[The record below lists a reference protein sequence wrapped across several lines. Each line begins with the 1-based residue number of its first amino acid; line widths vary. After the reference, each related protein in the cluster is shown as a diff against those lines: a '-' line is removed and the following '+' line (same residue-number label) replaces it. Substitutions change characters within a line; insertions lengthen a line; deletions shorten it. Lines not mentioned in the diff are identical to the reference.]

1 MADSTI
7 TKHALAA
14 ALKELMLEIPFA
26 KICVADICKK
36 CHMNRKSFYYHFR
49 DKYDLMHWIFDTD
62 FVEITS
68 SSSANND
75 SIEDIIRFFRILYE
89 NRTFYSHALSV
100 HGQNSLLEHIRELAL
115 PIFRVKLSN
124 VLPSEENN
132 SFYYEFFLDSLFI
145 AIIRWITDKD
155 CEPPEQFLTHLLSYI
170 ISFSKH
176 ILEIYS
182 DSERANHTET

>member
-1 MADSTI
+1 MKKFAAFLII
-7 TKHALAA
+7 T
-14 ALKELMLEIPFA
+14 MIFGTGIFA
-26 KICVADICKK
+26 
-36 CHMNRKSFYYHFR
+36 
-49 DKYDLMHWIFDTD
+49 
-62 FVEITS
+62 
-68 SSSANND
+68 
-75 SIEDIIRFFRILYE
+75 
-89 NRTFYSHALSV
+89 
-100 HGQNSLLEHIRELAL
+100 
-115 PIFRVKLSN
+115 LSN
-124 VLPSEENN
+124 VFSAESLPSEENN